1 MPSNDVRLR
10 FGTDG
15 WRAIIAEEFTFDNVR
30 ICAQGVANY
39 HMEQGLKDEPVI
51 VGYDT
56 RFESA
61 EFADAVV
68 EVLAGNGMHAIR
80 CTAPAPTPVVGYNLV
95 HYKAAGGVMITA
107 SHNPAQWN
115 GFKYRGSSG
124 GSPSP
129 EVLSEL
135 EAVIQNVQEAGEV
148 RRLSLQ
154 EGRDAGL
161 VTDIDP
167 APAYMAHVARLVD
180 LDALRA
186 VGCHVVVDAMHGAGA
201 GYLSALLSGG
211 ATTVTEV
218 RGAVNPAF
226 PGMHNPEPID
236 RNLAPLRDAVLS
248 SNALVGV
255 AMDGDA
261 DRVGAI
267 DGSGEYITALQ
278 VFTLL
283 SYYLLEVRGMRGPM
297 VKSLTTSNM
306 VLRLGER
313 YGVPVHETSVGFKYI
328 APLML
333 ETDALI
339 GGEESGGFGFR
350 GHIPERDGVLSALF
364 LLDLVARKGMTLS
377 AVIQEIY
384 DLVGPHHYDRL
395 DVVFDG
401 SERAALEGRL
411 HDMSPKELGW
421 RRGARHRHHGRH
433 SLPHGRRRVV
443 GRALLGHG
451 AAHSHLRGGPLD
463 GKGARAAGG
472 HACADGGV
480 GATLVVAL
488 VSVYRSP

>member
-1 MPSNDVRLR
+1 MPPTNVRLR

-15 WRAIIAEEFTFDNVR
+15 WRAIIAEEFTFQNVR
-30 ICAQGVANY
+30 FCAQGVADY
-39 HMEQGLKDEPVI
+39 HMEQGLGNEPII

-56 RFESA
+56 RFQSA

-68 EVLAGNGMHAIR
+68 EVLAGNGLRVFR

-95 HYKAAGGVMITA
+95 HYGAAGGVMITA
-107 SHNPAQWN
+107 SHNPAIWN

-124 GSPSP
+124 GSPPP
-129 EVLSEL
+129 EVLSAL
-135 EAVIQNVQEAGEV
+135 EAEIQRVQDAGEV
-148 RRLSLQ
+148 RSLPLQ
-154 EGRDAGL
+154 AAKDAGL

-167 APAYMAHVARLVD
+167 APEYIAHVARLVD

-186 VGCHVVVDAMHGAGA
+186 VGCHVAVDAMHGAGA
-201 GYLSALLSGG
+201 GYLTALLSGG
-211 ATTVTEV
+211 ATTLTEV
-218 RGAVNPAF
+218 RGDVNPAF
-226 PGMHNPEPID
+226 PGMHNPEPIE
-236 RNLAPLRDAVLS
+236 RNLDPLREAVRS
-248 SNALVGV
+248 TSALVGV

-283 SYYLLEVRGMRGPM
+283 SYYMLEVRGFRGPL

-364 LLDLVARKGMTLS
+364 LLDLVARKGKTLS
-377 AVIQEIY
+377 AVIEEIY

-401 SERAALEGRL
+401 ADRAAVEGRL
-411 HDMSPKELGW
+411 HDVSPSELAGN
-421 RRGARHRHHGRH
+421 
-433 SLPHGRRRVV
+433 PVV
-443 GRALLGHG
+443 GIDSVDGIRYRMEGGEWAVVRFSGTEPLIRIYAEAPSTDRVRELLDATRALT
-451 AAHSHLRGGPLD
+451 
-463 GKGARAAGG
+463 
-472 HACADGGV
+472 GV
-480 GATLVVAL
+480 
-488 VSVYRSP
+488 

>member
-30 ICAQGVANY
+30 ICAQGVAKY
-39 HMEQGLKDEPVI
+39 HIEQGLKDESII

-68 EVLAGNGMHAIR
+68 EVLAGNGMHVFR

-107 SHNPAQWN
+107 SHNPAHWN
-115 GFKYRGSSG
+115 GFKYRGRSG

-135 EAVIQNVQEAGEV
+135 ETEILRVQEAGVV

-167 APAYMAHVARLVD
+167 APEYMAQVARLVD

-186 VGCHVVVDAMHGAGA
+186 VGCHVAVDAMHGAGA

-218 RGAVNPAF
+218 RGTINPAF
-226 PGMHNPEPID
+226 PGMHNPEPIE
-236 RNLAPLRDAVLS
+236 RNLDPLRDAVLS
-248 SNALVGV
+248 SKALVGV

-283 SYYLLEVRGMRGPM
+283 AYYMLEVRGFRGPL

-313 YGVPVHETSVGFKYI
+313 YDVPVHETSVGFKYI

-377 AVIQEIY
+377 AIIEEIY

-401 SERAALEGRL
+401 SNRAALEGRL
-411 HDMSPKELGW
+411 HDMSPKELAG
-421 RRGARHRHHGRH
+421 GAVLGIDTMDGIRYRMKGGEWSVVRF
-433 SLPHGRRRVV
+433 SGTEPLIRIYAEAPSTARVHELLEAT
-443 GRALLGHG
+443 RALT
-451 AAHSHLRGGPLD
+451 
-463 GKGARAAGG
+463 
-472 HACADGGV
+472 GV
-480 GATLVVAL
+480 
-488 VSVYRSP
+488 

>member
-1 MPSNDVRLR
+1 MSAINVHLR

-15 WRAIIAEEFTFDNVR
+15 WRAVIAEEFTFQNVR
-30 ICAQGVANY
+30 YCAQGVADY
-39 HMEQGLKDEPVI
+39 HLRQGLAAAPVI

-56 RFESA
+56 RFQSPQ
-61 EFADAVV
+61 FADAVV
-68 EVLAGNGMHAIR
+68 EVLAGNGLPVLR

-95 HYKAAGGVMITA
+95 HHGAAGGVMITA
-107 SHNPAQWN
+107 SHNPANWS
-115 GFKYRGSSG
+115 GFKYRGPSG
-124 GSPSP
+124 GSPAP
-129 EVLSEL
+129 DVLDDI
-135 EAVIQNVQEAGEV
+135 EAEIQRVQAADDV
-148 RRLSLQ
+148 RTLPLPAARA
-154 EGRDAGL
+154 AGL

-167 APAYMAHVARLVD
+167 APEYLAHVARLVD
-180 LDALRA
+180 LQALRA
-186 VGCHVVVDAMHGAGA
+186 VGCRVAVDAMHGAGA
-201 GYLSALLSGG
+201 GYLTALLSGG

-218 RGAVNPAF
+218 RADVNPAF

-267 DGSGEYITALQ
+267 DASGEYITALQ

-283 SYYLLEVRGMRGPM
+283 TYYLLEVRGFRGPL

-306 VLRLGER
+306 VSRLGER

-333 ETDALI
+333 ETNALI

-364 LLDLVARKGMTLS
+364 LLDLVARKEKTLS
-377 AVIQEIY
+377 AVIEEIY
-384 DLVGPHHYDRL
+384 GLVGPHHYDRL

-401 SERAALEGRL
+401 ADRPAVEARL
-411 HDMSPKELGW
+411 HDAPPRDLAGVPVLAVDTIDGIRYRLQGGEWAVVRFSGTEPLLRIYAE
-421 RRGARHRHHGRH
+421 AP
-433 SLPHGRRRVV
+433 STDRVRQLLDAT
-443 GRALLGHG
+443 RALT
-451 AAHSHLRGGPLD
+451 
-463 GKGARAAGG
+463 
-472 HACADGGV
+472 GV
-480 GATLVVAL
+480 
-488 VSVYRSP
+488 

>member
-1 MPSNDVRLR
+1 MPPIDVRLR

-15 WRAIIAEEFTFDNVR
+15 WRAVIAEEFTFQNVR
-30 ICAQGVANY
+30 YCAQGVADY
-39 HMEQGLKDEPVI
+39 HMKQGIANEPVI

-56 RFESA
+56 RFLSA

-68 EVLAGNGMHAIR
+68 EVLAGNGIPVVR

-107 SHNPAQWN
+107 SHNPANWN
-115 GFKYRGSSG
+115 GFKYRGRSG

-129 EVLSEL
+129 EVLLDL
-135 EAVIQNVQEAGEV
+135 EAEIQRVQEAGEV
-148 RRLSLQ
+148 RTLSLDAA
-154 EGRDAGL
+154 RDAGL

-167 APAYMAHVARLVD
+167 APEYIAHVGRLVD
-180 LDALRA
+180 LDALRS
-186 VGCHVVVDAMHGAGA
+186 VGCHVAVDAMHGAGA
-201 GYLSALLSGG
+201 GYLTALLSGG

-218 RGAVNPAF
+218 RGDINPAF

-236 RNLAPLRDAVLS
+236 RNLGPLREAVRS
-248 SNALVGV
+248 AGALVGV

-283 SYYLLEVRGMRGPM
+283 TYYLLEVRGHRGPL

-306 VLRLGER
+306 VSRLGER

-364 LLDLVARKGMTLS
+364 LLDLVAQKGMTLS
-377 AVIQEIY
+377 AVIEEIY
-384 DLVGPHHYDRL
+384 GLVGPHHYDRL
-395 DVVFDG
+395 DVAFDA
-401 SERAALEGRL
+401 SNRAAVEGRL
-411 HDMSPKELGW
+411 HDATPRELAGNSVVAVDTADGIRYRMQGGEW
-421 RRGARHRHHGRH
+421 AVVRFSGTEPLLRIYAEAPSTARVQE
-433 SLPHGRRRVV
+433 LLAAT
-443 GRALLGHG
+443 RAL
-451 AAHSHLRGGPLD
+451 
-463 GKGARAAGG
+463 AG
-472 HACADGGV
+472 V
-480 GATLVVAL
+480 
-488 VSVYRSP
+488 

>member
-1 MPSNDVRLR
+1 MPMDVRLR

-15 WRAIIAEEFTFDNVR
+15 WRAIIAEEFTFENVR
-30 ICAQGVANY
+30 FCAQGVANY
-39 HMEQGLKDEPVI
+39 HIDRGLKDEPII

-68 EVLAGNGMHAIR
+68 EVLAGNGMHVLR

-115 GFKYRGSSG
+115 GFKYRGNSG

-129 EVLSEL
+129 EVLSDL
-135 EAVIQNVQEAGEV
+135 EAVIQQAQEAGEV
-148 RRLSLQ
+148 RSLPLQ
-154 EGRDAGL
+154 ASKDAGL
-161 VTDIDP
+161 VTDVDP
-167 APAYMAHVARLVD
+167 GPEYIAHVARLVD

-186 VGCHVVVDAMHGAGA
+186 VGCHVAVDAMHGAGA
-201 GYLSALLSGG
+201 GYLGALLSGG
-211 ATTVTEV
+211 ATTLTEV
-218 RGAVNPAF
+218 RGEINPAF
-226 PGMHNPEPID
+226 PGMHNPEPIE
-236 RNLAPLRDAVLS
+236 RNLDPLREAVLAT
-248 SNALVGV
+248 NALVGV

-267 DGSGEYITALQ
+267 DGSGEYITTLQ

-283 SYYLLEVRGMRGPM
+283 SYYLLEVRGFRGPL

-364 LLDLVARKGMTLS
+364 LLDLVARKGKTLS
-377 AVIQEIY
+377 AIIEELY

-395 DVVFDG
+395 DVVFDSANRG
-401 SERAALEGRL
+401 AVESRL
-411 HDMSPKELGW
+411 HETAPSQLAGTPVLAIDTVDGIRYRMEGGEWAVVRFSGTEPLLRIYAE
-421 RRGARHRHHGRH
+421 AP
-433 SLPHGRRRVV
+433 STDRVRQLLDAT
-443 GRALLGHG
+443 RALT
-451 AAHSHLRGGPLD
+451 
-463 GKGARAAGG
+463 
-472 HACADGGV
+472 GV
-480 GATLVVAL
+480 
-488 VSVYRSP
+488 

>member
-1 MPSNDVRLR
+1 MSPADVRLR

-15 WRAIIAEEFTFDNVR
+15 WRAVIAEEFTFENVR
-30 ICAQGVANY
+30 YCAQGVADY
-39 HMEQGLKDEPVI
+39 HAEQGLKDEPVI

-56 RFESA
+56 RFQSA

-68 EVLAGNGMHAIR
+68 EVLAGNGLHVVR

-95 HYKAAGGVMITA
+95 HCKAAGGVMITA
-107 SHNPAQWN
+107 SHNPFDWN
-115 GFKYRGSSG
+115 GFKYRGPSG
-124 GSPSP
+124 GSPSS
-129 EVLSEL
+129 EVLTDL
-135 EAVIQNVQEAGEV
+135 ETIIQRVQEAGEV
-148 RRLSLQ
+148 RSLDLAAA
-154 EGRDAGL
+154 RDAGL

-167 APAYMAHVARLVD
+167 APGYMAHVAKLVD

-186 VGCHVVVDAMHGAGA
+186 VGCHVAVDAMHGAGA
-201 GYLSALLSGG
+201 GYLTALLSGG

-218 RGAVNPAF
+218 RGEVNPTF

-236 RNLAPLRDAVLS
+236 RNLAPLRGVVRE

-278 VFTLL
+278 VFGLL
-283 SYYLLEVRGMRGPM
+283 TYYLLEVRGLRGPL

-306 VLRLGER
+306 VSRLGER

-339 GGEESGGFGFR
+339 GGEESGGFGYR

-364 LLDLVARKGMTLS
+364 LLDLVARKRVTLS
-377 AVIQEIY
+377 EIIEEIY
-384 DLVGPHHYDRL
+384 GLVGPHHYDRW

-401 SERAALEGRL
+401 SQRVAVESRL
-411 HDMSPKELGW
+411 HEVSPNELAGS
-421 RRGARHRHHGRH
+421 A
-433 SLPHGRRRVV
+433 VV
-443 GRALLGHG
+443 GIDSVDGVRYRMDGGEWAVVRFSGTEPLLRIYAEAPSTERVQELLAATRALT
-451 AAHSHLRGGPLD
+451 
-463 GKGARAAGG
+463 
-472 HACADGGV
+472 GV
-480 GATLVVAL
+480 
-488 VSVYRSP
+488 

>member
-1 MPSNDVRLR
+1 MASMDFRLR

-30 ICAQGVANY
+30 ACAQGVAQF
-39 HMEQGLKDEPVI
+39 HMEQGLKNESII

-68 EVLAGNGMHAIR
+68 EALAGNGLHVFR
-80 CTAPAPTPVVGYNLV
+80 CTVPAPTPVVGYNLV
-95 HYKAAGGVMITA
+95 HYGAAGGVMITA

-115 GFKYRGSSG
+115 GFKYRGRSG

-129 EVLSEL
+129 YVLADL
-135 EAVIQNVQEAGEV
+135 EAEIHRVQAAGVINRV
-148 RRLSLQ
+148 SLQ
-154 EGRDAGL
+154 EAKDAGL
-161 VTDIDP
+161 VTDVDP
-167 APAYMAHVARLVD
+167 APAYLAQVGRLVD

-186 VGCHVVVDAMHGAGA
+186 VGCRVAVDAMHGAGA
-201 GYLSALLSGG
+201 GYLGELLSGG

-218 RGAVNPAF
+218 RGNVNPAF
-226 PGMHNPEPID
+226 PGMHNPEPIE
-236 RNLAPLRDAVLS
+236 RNLGPLRDAVLS
-248 SNALVGV
+248 TGALVGV

-283 SYYLLEVRGMRGPM
+283 TYYMLEVRGFRGPI

-306 VLRLGER
+306 VLRLGQR

-377 AVIQEIY
+377 AVIEEIY
-384 DLVGPHHYDRL
+384 GLVGPHHYDRL
-395 DVVFDG
+395 DVVFDSEHRAEVESRLNEISPPELAG
-401 SERAALEGRL
+401 SAVLGIDTVDGIRYRMEGGQWAVVRFSGTEPLIRIYAEAPSTERVQELLE
-411 HDMSPKELGW
+411 
-421 RRGARHRHHGRH
+421 AT
-433 SLPHGRRRVV
+433 
-443 GRALLGHG
+443 RALT
-451 AAHSHLRGGPLD
+451 
-463 GKGARAAGG
+463 
-472 HACADGGV
+472 GV
-480 GATLVVAL
+480 
-488 VSVYRSP
+488 

>member
-1 MPSNDVRLR
+1 MSSIDVRLR

-15 WRAIIAEEFTFDNVR
+15 WRAVIAEEFTFRHVR
-30 ICAQGVANY
+30 YCAQGVADY
-39 HMEQGLKDEPVI
+39 HVAQGLAADPVI

-56 RFESA
+56 RFQSA

-68 EVLAGNGMHAIR
+68 EVLAGNGLRVIR

-95 HYKAAGGVMITA
+95 HYGAAGGVMITA
-107 SHNPAQWN
+107 SHNPFNWN
-115 GFKYRGSSG
+115 GFKYRGPSG
-124 GSPSP
+124 GSPPP
-129 EVLSEL
+129 EVLTDL
-135 EAVIQNVQEAGEV
+135 EAVIQRVQESGEV
-148 RRLSLQ
+148 RSLDLATA
-154 EGRDAGL
+154 RDAGL

-167 APAYMAHVARLVD
+167 APEYIAHVARLVD

-186 VGCHVVVDAMHGAGA
+186 VGCHVAVDAMHGAGA
-201 GYLSALLSGG
+201 GYLTALLSGG

-218 RGAVNPAF
+218 RGNVNPAF
-226 PGMHNPEPID
+226 PDMHNPEPID
-236 RNLAPLRDAVLS
+236 RNLRPLRDAVLS

-278 VFTLL
+278 VFGLL
-283 SYYLLEVRGMRGPM
+283 TYYLLEVRGFRGPL

-306 VLRLGER
+306 VSRLGER

-364 LLDLVARKGMTLS
+364 LLDLVARKGVTLS
-377 AVIQEIY
+377 TVIDEIY
-384 DLVGPHHYDRL
+384 GLVGPHHYDRL
-395 DVVFDG
+395 DVVFD
-401 SERAALEGRL
+401 AANRPAVEGRL
-411 HDMSPKELGW
+411 FDATPCDLAGAPVVARATLDRQPKPPGGKGVKTRPPAPPNPPPGPPGGGGARIGGGTPGGVWVLA
-421 RRGARHRHHGRH
+421 RGA
-433 SLPHGRRRVV
+433 V
-443 GRALLGHG
+443 G
-451 AAHSHLRGGPLD
+451 
-463 GKGARAAGG
+463 
-472 HACADGGV
+472 
-480 GATLVVAL
+480 
-488 VSVYRSP
+488 